1 MPKSPEELLS
11 LSKNWSEMPPKPSK
25 TSRQS
30 IEILEPAIRQLIE
43 KGYTLAEICLK
54 IKEDF
59 EIKITSGTLS
69 SYLSQFEAERKK
81 SLMAQ
86 KRATRLSK
94 ANSQLNTDNNKV
106 LEAEA
111 IALSISKNDNVS
123 EDIELPKVKE
133 TVKSSSDNS
142 SSAIESVVPKSVKS
156 SKIKTASVESNSVI
170 IDNEAINLER
180 ERLKNERAEAEKRH
194 EEKMDKHFNKY

>member
-43 KGYTLAEICLK
+43 KGYTLREICTK

-81 SLMAQ
+81 VLMAQ
-86 KRATRLSK
+86 KRAARLAK
-94 ANSQLNTDNNKV
+94 VNSQSNSEKVESEATIHTTLEDDKV
-106 LEAEA
+106 LKPTK
-111 IALSISKNDNVS
+111 ISKDKTIVS
-123 EDIELPKVKE
+123 LTANK
-133 TVKSSSDNS
+133 KSSSESVLPKFNSTNS
-142 SSAIESVVPKSVKS
+142 SENISDDTKNLTQEEK
-156 SKIKTASVESNSVI
+156 
-170 IDNEAINLER
+170 EAET
-180 ERLKNERAEAEKRH
+180 ERLRQLEMEKH
-194 EEKMDKHFNKY
+194 YNQY